1 MNESVFIEFTQAFI
15 EFTQVFV
22 EFTLMI
28 IEFAPVSTQIL
39 AMRKLEL
46 VIAKLVGRADSPI

>member
-1 MNESVFIEFTQAFI
+1 MNGSVFIEFTQVFL

-28 IEFAPVSTQIL
+28 IEFAPVLTQVF
-39 AMRKLEL
+39 ARRKLEL
-46 VIAKLVGRADSPI
+46 VIAV